1 MTKKF
6 SKRGIAVRML
16 LLVLIPMFWGLLFY
30 FAGRPADVR
39 TRNGIT
45 ITMEEPFG
53 SWRYDERLAKDCP
66 HLADSLR
73 ATATGDV
80 VYRIRSTYFY
90 TLVQKQVS
98 MVCIALIVLLLAY
111 ELFASRCKNQ
121 E

>member
-66 HLADSLR
+66 IWPTVFGPPSQ
-73 ATATGDV
+73 ATW
-80 VYRIRSTYFY
+80 ST
-90 TLVQKQVS
+90 
-98 MVCIALIVLLLAY
+98 
-111 ELFASRCKNQ
+111 ASAPPISTPSCRNR
-121 E
+121 